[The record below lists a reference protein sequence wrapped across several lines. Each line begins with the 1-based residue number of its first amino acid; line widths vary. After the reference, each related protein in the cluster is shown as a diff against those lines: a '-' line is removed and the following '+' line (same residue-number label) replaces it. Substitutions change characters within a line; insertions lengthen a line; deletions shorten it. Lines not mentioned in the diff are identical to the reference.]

1 MAYKQYRLSDIA
13 MVEISGVDKK
23 YLEGESEVQLC
34 NFVDVYR
41 NWAIT
46 SNMTPK
52 FMIATARPNEIQR
65 FKLKRG
71 QVALTKDSETRYD
84 IGISTYIADDLDN
97 VILGY
102 HNALITPNPDKLS
115 GKYLNALLHTDYA
128 KKYFANN
135 ASGSGQRYAL
145 GVDALNSFPV
155 YIPQLAEQERIGEI
169 FSLIDRKIALNRQIN
184 DNLEAMAKQLYD
196 YWFVQ
201 FDFPDENGKPYKSSG
216 GKMVWNEKLK
226 REIPESWSVSY
237 WGELVR
243 ANRGISYN
251 TQSISGGGVPM
262 INLASFNINGTYKH
276 SGLKTYNGTYTEDKV
291 LHALDLVMCNTQQ
304 TAIDF
309 SKDIIAKAFLIP
321 DIFEGEIVSSH
332 HITTLQTDQEEL
344 KPYLSYLTNT
354 YHFHKYAAG
363 CCSGTN
369 IMGLNYDGL
378 KQYPME
384 VPDLNTLKAFMSI
397 VCDVERRKG
406 KLLLETEQLMSLRDG
421 ILPMLLNGQ
430 VSVNY
435 HLSDD

>member
-1 MAYKQYRLSDIA
+1 MAYKQYRLSEIA

-216 GKMVWNEKLK
+216 GKMVWNDKLK

-397 VCDVERRKG
+397 VYDVERRKG
-406 KLLLETEQLMSLRDG
+406 KLLLETEQLMSLRDE

>member
-1 MAYKQYRLSDIA
+1 MAYKQYRLSEIA

-46 SNMTPK
+46 SNMAPK

-397 VCDVERRKG
+397 VYDVERRKG
-406 KLLLETEQLMSLRDG
+406 KLLLETEQLMSLRDE

>member
-1 MAYKQYRLSDIA
+1 MAYKQYRLSEIA

-397 VCDVERRKG
+397 VYDVERRKG
-406 KLLLETEQLMSLRDG
+406 KLLLETEQLMSLRDE